1 MPNAEELISIYSEM
15 SGTDASDIN
24 WYRALSAYKFAII
37 TSFNLMLHRRGKRQD
52 PAWEITKDSIEPLL
66 ERARSLLTV

>member
-1 MPNAEELISIYSEM
+1 MAWDDANHSEYTMPNAEELISIYSEM

-37 TSFNLMLHRRGKRQD
+37 TSQFNA
-52 PAWEITKDSIEPLL
+52 P
-66 ERARSLLTV
+66 